1 MRTDFYNL
9 FNQQVLYLAVSAL
22 KADNEKLIAHLGLS
36 RMAEDTRQQ
45 ISNLSLSQLV
55 HVADF
60 RGLLAEVRFNE
71 SQLINYLKM
80 AASKTV
86 EDQLIDEAIVG
97 GMRQPMLQ
105 TLKGISRR
113 EFNSRREKLGVS
125 ETGRGRIGNLDLDED
140 EELKVIKVWQE
151 LIHKTDDM
159 LERYVLLHRE
169 TGLPLDK
176 AQNTIQQL
184 FA

>member
-60 RGLLAEVRFNE
+60 RGLLR
-71 SQLINYLKM
+71 KC
-80 AASKTV
+80 
-86 EDQLIDEAIVG
+86 
-97 GMRQPMLQ
+97 
-105 TLKGISRR
+105 
-113 EFNSRREKLGVS
+113 
-125 ETGRGRIGNLDLDED
+125 DL
-140 EELKVIKVWQE
+140 
-151 LIHKTDDM
+151 TN
-159 LERYVLLHRE
+159 RS
-169 TGLPLDK
+169 
-176 AQNTIQQL
+176 
-184 FA
+184 